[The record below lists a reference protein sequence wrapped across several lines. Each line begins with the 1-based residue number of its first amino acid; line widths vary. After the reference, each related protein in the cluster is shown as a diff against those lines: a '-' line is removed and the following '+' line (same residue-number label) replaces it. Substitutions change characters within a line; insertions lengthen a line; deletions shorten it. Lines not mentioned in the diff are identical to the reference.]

1 MINSLFEKKKP
12 YIQYKIIWRKQL
24 AVPEKKAEV
33 WLTFAYK
40 SIDKLI
46 TSKEKALY
54 SIQIYVAKATAIIS
68 EITSNN
74 ADITRTNDTI

>member
-46 TSKEKALY
+46 TSKEKGLY

>member
-54 SIQIYVAKATAIIS
+54 
-68 EITSNN
+68 
-74 ADITRTNDTI
+74 

>member
-46 TSKEKALY
+46 KKKEKSPIFNTNLCG
-54 SIQIYVAKATAIIS
+54 
-68 EITSNN
+68 ESNWN
-74 ADITRTNDTI
+74 HI